1 MNTNGE
7 GRTSKREQQV
17 PAGMND
23 SRQYPERPI
32 VGVGAVVIDGGKV
45 LLVRRKYEPL
55 KGHWSLP
62 GGAVEVG
69 EPLETALTREMQ
81 EETGLVV
88 DVGPVIEVFDRI
100 THDDEGRVLY
110 HFVLVDYLCWPTG
123 GALAADSDVA
133 EVVFADPG
141 ELAQYVLTAKATSVI
156 ERAFELDRQAESLK

>member
-1 MNTNGE
+1 
-7 GRTSKREQQV
+7 
-17 PAGMND
+17 
-23 SRQYPERPI
+23 
-32 VGVGAVVIDGGKV
+32 
-45 LLVRRKYEPL
+45 
-55 KGHWSLP
+55 
-62 GGAVEVG
+62 
-69 EPLETALTREMQ
+69 
-81 EETGLVV
+81 
-88 DVGPVIEVFDRI
+88 GPVIEVFDRI